1 MVSQPMPAS
10 RTNAIGS
17 AAKEVTQA
25 IAAQAISTPVAGRW
39 PCSAAATV
47 PTARNMAKLTGSA

>member
-1 MVSQPMPAS
+1 MIA
-10 RTNAIGS
+10 
-17 AAKEVTQA
+17 VTGKKLKTT
-25 IAAQAISTPVAGRW
+25 IRTPVAGRW